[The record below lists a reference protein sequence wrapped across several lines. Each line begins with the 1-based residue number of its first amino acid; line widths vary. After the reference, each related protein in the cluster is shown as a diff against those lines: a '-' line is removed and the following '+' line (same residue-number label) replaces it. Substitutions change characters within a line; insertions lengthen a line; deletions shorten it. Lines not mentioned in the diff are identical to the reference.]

1 MNFQPL
7 LEKEMH
13 CSCGRVHSTDLK
25 AVDIGR
31 GALQRLPGLLRR
43 LGFHKAYLA
52 ADVNTWEA
60 AGQKAAAILTSE
72 DFLFESFVLQDPELV
87 PDQAAVGALL
97 LHLPEDVDVV
107 LAIGTGTINDLCKY
121 ISRLKGMPYVI
132 LATAPSM
139 DGFVSS
145 GAALIVDHV
154 KVTYDAKGPA
164 AFIADTEI
172 LAQAPMEMITAGLG
186 DMLGK
191 YTCLLDWKLAH
202 LITGEYYCE
211 HVEGMVRTA
220 LRTMLSQS
228 SRIRERDPKVIG
240 AVTEALVLTGIAM
253 RFVGNSRPAS
263 GCEHHMSHFWEM
275 QFLMH
280 GKKAVLHGTKV
291 GVAAIACLMMY
302 EMLAEVLETAD
313 PDSDKDSGGIPEYTN
328 PTSAKDSGGI
338 LSAAIPDLFASAAAK
353 PFDKS
358 AWEEEIRAVFGEA
371 AEGIIALE
379 EKSCKNDPTLRN
391 MRLEAI
397 RSHRRE
403 IIRAIRHDLP
413 LVSEIEELLLSLDA
427 PVHPEQIGV
436 SLQEVRG
443 AVLYAKE
450 VRDRYTLLR
459 LLWDLGLSEE
469 FADRLT
475 AYYSPQG
482 LTVQAASAGAA
493 AMDYTIGRSC
503 PDNMKE
509 GFGPKD
515 LQERTCSETAQE
527 GIGSDKIQDVTD
539 LNNVQEV
546 PASDRLQKT
555 LIPIQKTYFRWKKE
569 KDIRRLQKI
578 RCFVLDMDGTI
589 YLSSRLFPFTIP
601 FLKKLKETGR
611 SYCFFTNNST
621 KHQQDYLDKL
631 SGMNIPVTEKQVFLS
646 TQVILE
652 EMQRLHRKDSF
663 FIVGTPN
670 LVEAFRRAGLRIF
683 DPESEAAGSMPD
695 VVILGFDT
703 TLTYQ
708 RISLA
713 CKYLRHGSAYYGVN
727 MDYNCPVDD
736 NGVLD
741 YIPDCGSIAKLVE
754 RSTGRF
760 PDFYGKPSRHA
771 LDYVIRH
778 TGFKEEEIAVV
789 GDRIYTDIAIANGTK
804 ALSIMVL
811 TGETQL
817 EDLEQYDFRPD
828 IILPSLAEITEL
840 L

>member
-1 MNFQPL
+1 MNFQPI

-31 GALQRLPGLLRR
+31 GALERLPELLRG
-43 LGFHKAYLA
+43 LGFHKAYIA

-60 AGQKAAAILTSE
+60 AGKKAAAILASRG
-72 DFLFESFVLQDPELV
+72 FAFESFVLPDPELV
-87 PDQAAVGALL
+87 PDEAAVGALL
-97 LHLPEDVDVV
+97 LHMPQDADMV
-107 LAIGTGTINDLCKY
+107 LAVGSGTINDLCKY
-121 ISRLKGMPYVI
+121 ISRLRGLPYVI

-139 DGFVSS
+139 DGFVSA

-154 KVTYDAKGPA
+154 KVTYDAQGPA
-164 AFIADTEI
+164 AVLADTEI

-202 LITGEYYCE
+202 IITGEYYCE

-220 LRTMLSQS
+220 LRTILSQS
-228 SRIRERDPKVIG
+228 SRIRERDPEVIG
-240 AVTEALVLTGIAM
+240 AITEALVLTGIAM
-253 RFVGNSRPAS
+253 KFVGNSRPAS

-275 QFLMH
+275 LFLMN

-291 GVAAIACLMMY
+291 GVAAVACLQMY
-302 EMLAEVLETAD
+302 GMLAEVLKSSASD
-313 PDSDKDSGGIPEYTN
+313 PGKDSGR
-328 PTSAKDSGGI
+328 I
-338 LSAAIPDLFASAAAK
+338 LSAADPDPEKDSSRILSAADPDLFAAAAAK
-353 PFDKS
+353 PFGKS
-358 AWEEEIRAVFGEA
+358 MWEEEIRAVFGEA
-371 AEGIIALE
+371 ADGIIALE
-379 EKSCKNDPTLRN
+379 EKSHKNDPAARN
-391 MRLEAI
+391 IRLNTI
-397 RSHRRE
+397 RDRRAE
-403 IIRAIRHDLP
+403 ILLAIRHDLP
-413 LVSEIEELLLSLDA
+413 AVSEIEELLLSLDA

-450 VRDRYTLLR
+450 VRNRYTLLQ
-459 LLWDLGLSEE
+459 LLWDLGLSVE
-469 FADRLT
+469 FADRLS

-482 LTVQAASAGAA
+482 LTLKTAPAGSA
-493 AMDYTIGRSC
+493 AMDYTIGRSGVE
-503 PDNMKE
+503 NTKE
-509 GFGPKD
+509 DF
-515 LQERTCSETAQE
+515 CSENVP
-527 GIGSDKIQDVTD
+527 GGSGLTI
-539 LNNVQEV
+539 
-546 PASDRLQKT
+546 PQKT
-555 LIPIQKTYFRWKKE
+555 QLPIQKTYFRWKKE
-569 KDIRRLQKI
+569 KDVRRLQKI

-589 YLSSRLFPFTIP
+589 YLSNRLFPFTIP
-601 FLKKLKETGR
+601 FLNKLADTGR

-631 SGMNIPVTEKQVFLS
+631 SGMGIPVTESQVFLS

-652 EMQRLHRKDSF
+652 EMSRLHREDSF

-670 LVEAFRRAGLRIF
+670 LVEAFRRAGLRVF
-683 DPESEAAGSMPD
+683 NPESEAPGSMPD

-703 TLTYQ
+703 TLTYE

-771 LDYVIRH
+771 LDYIIRH

>member
-1 MNFQPL
+1 
-7 LEKEMH
+7 MH

-31 GALQRLPGLLRR
+31 GALERLPELLLG
-43 LGFHKAYLA
+43 LGFHKAYIA

-60 AGQKAAAILTSE
+60 AGKKAAAILASRG
-72 DFLFESFVLQDPELV
+72 FAFESFVLPDSELV
-87 PDQAAVGALL
+87 PDEAAVGALL
-97 LHLPEDVDVV
+97 LHMPQDADMV
-107 LAIGTGTINDLCKY
+107 LAVGSGTINDLCKY
-121 ISRLKGMPYVI
+121 ISRLRGLPYVI

-139 DGFVSS
+139 DGFVSA

-154 KVTYDAKGPA
+154 KVTYDAQGPA
-164 AFIADTEI
+164 AVLADTEI

-202 LITGEYYCE
+202 IITEEYYCE

-220 LRTMLSQS
+220 LRTILSQS
-228 SRIRERDPKVIG
+228 SRIRERDPEVIG
-240 AVTEALVLTGIAM
+240 AITEALVLTGIAM
-253 RFVGNSRPAS
+253 KFVGNSRPAS

-275 QFLMH
+275 LFLMN

-291 GVAAIACLMMY
+291 GVAAVACLQMY
-302 EMLAEVLETAD
+302 GMLAEVLESSASD
-313 PDSDKDSGGIPEYTN
+313 PGKDS
-328 PTSAKDSGGI
+328 ARI
-338 LSAAIPDLFASAAAK
+338 LSAADPDLFAAAAAK

-358 AWEEEIRAVFGEA
+358 MWEEEIRAVFGEA
-371 AEGIIALE
+371 ADGIIALE
-379 EKSCKNDPTLRN
+379 EKSHKNDPAARN
-391 MRLEAI
+391 IRLNTI
-397 RSHRRE
+397 RDRRAE
-403 IIRAIRHDLP
+403 ILLAIRHDLP
-413 LVSEIEELLLSLDA
+413 DVSEIEELLLSLDA

-450 VRDRYTLLR
+450 VRNRYTLLQ
-459 LLWDLGLSEE
+459 LLWDLGLSVE
-469 FADRLT
+469 FADRLS

-482 LTVQAASAGAA
+482 LTLKTAPAGSA
-493 AMDYTIGRSC
+493 AMDYTIGRSGVE
-503 PDNMKE
+503 NTKE
-509 GFGPKD
+509 DF
-515 LQERTCSETAQE
+515 CSENVP
-527 GIGSDKIQDVTD
+527 GGSGLAI
-539 LNNVQEV
+539 
-546 PASDRLQKT
+546 PQKT
-555 LIPIQKTYFRWKKE
+555 QLPIQKTYFRWKKE
-569 KDIRRLQKI
+569 KDVRRLQKI

-589 YLSSRLFPFTIP
+589 YLSNRLFPFTIP
-601 FLKKLKETGR
+601 FLNKLADTGR

-631 SGMNIPVTEKQVFLS
+631 SGMGIPVTESQVFLS

-652 EMQRLHRKDSF
+652 EMSRLHREDSF

-670 LVEAFRRAGLRIF
+670 LVEAFRRAGLRVF
-683 DPESEAAGSMPD
+683 KPESEAPGSMPD

-703 TLTYQ
+703 TLTYE

-771 LDYVIRH
+771 LDYIIRH